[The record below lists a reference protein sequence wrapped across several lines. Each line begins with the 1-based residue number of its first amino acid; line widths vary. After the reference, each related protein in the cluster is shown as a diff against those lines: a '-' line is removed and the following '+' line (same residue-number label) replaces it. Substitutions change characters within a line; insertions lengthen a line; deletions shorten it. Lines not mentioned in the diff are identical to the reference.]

1 METESIMHEI
11 ANPEAELDEA
21 CRGPLDFAEKGR
33 YSWPV
38 ALRVA
43 RRLLDIARLL
53 APLAKT
59 GEAVE
64 EMPPG
69 FFIGNGLYG
78 SDEWVVICEDEDDG
92 HLFPHINA
100 KDAVSA
106 VSLAHAL
113 GAIAPR
119 RGRAM
124 PNNWTAMDWQA
135 VTVRWFD
142 CGVGIVCP
150 CGADLVVDAD
160 SGDAECSCGRA
171 YRLACTLHTR
181 APAAKGEGDE

>member
-43 RRLLDIARLL
+43 RRLLEIVRTTV
-53 APLAKT
+53 PLAAT
-59 GEAVE
+59 GAAVE
-64 EMPPG
+64 AMPPG

-78 SDEWVVICEDEDDG
+78 SDEWVVICEGEDDG

-100 KDAVSA
+100 KDAASA
-106 VSLAHAL
+106 VSLVRAL
-113 GAIAPR
+113 APLR
-119 RGRAM
+119 
-124 PNNWTAMDWQA
+124 
-135 VTVRWFD
+135 
-142 CGVGIVCP
+142 
-150 CGADLVVDAD
+150 
-160 SGDAECSCGRA
+160 
-171 YRLACTLHTR
+171 
-181 APAAKGEGDE
+181 AAKGESDAQPTE